1 MTSAASTWF
10 DLPLLRRELLET
22 TRRRW
27 LWIIRGVIA
36 FLQMG
41 FVVGNYDDL
50 TQAEGGFGAFGGGQ
64 EIADVLNIC
73 NLIAVYLLLP
83 LTACA
88 AIASERERQTLPLL
102 LISRISA
109 SRLILEKF
117 LSSLIPVL
125 TLMAISLPSLAL
137 AYSLGGLSPKQ
148 LAGSVAAM
156 LLAAV
161 QVTTAAIFWSAVF
174 RTSLQAFWATLFT
187 LFTYLL
193 GPGLLGLLL
202 SDRLQGRIF
211 GLSVDISSLFIG
223 FWELPWQVPPEIA
236 VKLSL
241 PPLLAGS
248 VLLVGAAA
256 VIKRYRCDPPLSRL
270 PQPLRILR
278 GLRGLLTAPR
288 KRMAALG
295 SASQPARASE
305 PIPPMRVPAERPIA
319 WRERSTSAAYGLRLF
334 LLLILFVP
342 AALWMLTQSNL
353 NFRPEDA
360 CIMLTFILMISGVLV
375 VLSVGARS
383 FGLERDSQTLAVLL
397 TTPQCTLEILMQ
409 KLTAASRA
417 RLLFMTGFLV
427 LAAIRMWDPTLS
439 NLNRDY
445 TLPRG
450 FFEPLSLMLIWEHLT
465 LVIWVS
471 AAWSMFSRTTLRA
484 ATGTLATLFGYCLL
498 HFFSLIF
505 VEFCELDSFREF
517 LTGLPLIAWV
527 AIIVDDVPR
536 SGNFGDVAPLV
547 TFLMCLSAVILGA
560 GLILLRMFVM
570 RMAPKWLERA

>member
-1 MTSAASTWF
+1 MISTASTWF

-50 TQAEGGFGAFGGGQ
+50 TQAEDGFGAFGGGQ

-137 AYSLGGLSPKQ
+137 AYSLGGLSPQQ

-187 LFTYLL
+187 LLVYLL
-193 GPGLLGLLL
+193 GPGLLGLILG
-202 SDRLQGRIF
+202 DRLQGRIF
-211 GLSVDISSLFIG
+211 GLSVEISSLFIG
-223 FWELPWQVPPEIA
+223 FWELPWQVPFEIA
-236 VKLSL
+236 VQLCL
-241 PPLLAGS
+241 PPLIAGS

-256 VIKRYRCDPPLSRL
+256 VVKKYRCDAPLSRL

-278 GLRGLLTAPR
+278 GLFTWLR
-288 KRMAALG
+288 KRLAALG
-295 SASQPARASE
+295 SAGLPAGVSR
-305 PIPPMRVPAERPIA
+305 PIPPMRVPAERPLA
-319 WRERSTSAAYGLRLF
+319 WRERSTSAAYGPRLF
-334 LLLILFVP
+334 ILLILFVP
-342 AALWMLTQSNL
+342 SALWMLTQSDL

-360 CIMLTFILMISGVLV
+360 CIMLAFILMITGVLV

-397 TTPQCTLEILMQ
+397 TIPQSTHEILTQ

-427 LAAIRMWDPTLS
+427 LAAIRIWDPTLS

-445 TLPRG
+445 ELPRAL
-450 FFEPLSLMLIWEHLT
+450 FEPLGLVLTWEHLT
-465 LVIWVS
+465 LVIWVA
-471 AAWSMFSRTTLRA
+471 AAWSMFARTTLRA
-484 ATGTLATLFGYCLL
+484 AVGTLATLFGYCLL
-498 HFFSLIF
+498 HFFSLIL
-505 VEFCELDSFREF
+505 VEFWDLDTMREL
-517 LTGLPLIAWV
+517 LAGLPLIAWV
-527 AIIVDDVPR
+527 AIIVDDVPH
-536 SGNFGDVAPLV
+536 SGNFPGVAPLV
-547 TFLMCLSAVILGA
+547 TFLICLSAVILGA
-560 GLILLRMFVM
+560 ALILLRMFVL

>member
-1 MTSAASTWF
+1 MTGTASTWF

-50 TQAEGGFGAFGGGQ
+50 TQAAAGLAAFGGGQ

-137 AYSLGGLSPKQ
+137 AYSLGGLSPQQ

-187 LFTYLL
+187 LLAYLL
-193 GPGLLGLLL
+193 GPGLLGLILG
-202 SDRLQGRIF
+202 DRLQGRIF
-211 GLSVDISSLFIG
+211 GLSVDISSVFIG
-223 FWELPWQVPPEIA
+223 FWELPWHVPPEIA

-241 PPLLAGS
+241 PPLIAGS

-256 VIKRYRCDPPLSRL
+256 VVKKYRCDPPLSRL

-278 GLRGLLTAPR
+278 GLLTALR
-288 KRMAALG
+288 KSPAALG
-295 SASQPARASE
+295 SASQPANVSE

-319 WRERSTSAAYGLRLF
+319 WRERSTLAAYGPRLF
-334 LLLILFVP
+334 ILLILFVP
-342 AALWMLTQSNL
+342 AALGMLTQSDL
-353 NFRPEDA
+353 NFRLEDA
-360 CIMLTFILMISGVLV
+360 CIMLTFVLMISGVLV
-375 VLSVGARS
+375 VLSVAARS
-383 FGLERDSQTLAVLL
+383 FGLERESQTLAVLL
-397 TTPQCTLEILMQ
+397 TTPQSTHEILMQ
-409 KLTAASRA
+409 KLTAASRG

-427 LAAIRMWDPTLS
+427 LAAIRIWDPTLS
-439 NLNRDY
+439 NLQRDY
-445 TLPRG
+445 TLPRA
-450 FFEPLSLMLIWEHLT
+450 FFEPLSLILIWEHLT

-484 ATGTLATLFGYCLL
+484 AVGTLATLLGYCLL

-505 VEFCELDSFREF
+505 VEFCELDSFREL

-527 AIIVDDVPR
+527 AVIVDDVPR
-536 SGNFGDVAPLV
+536 SGNFADVAPLV